1 MDLSGAWRAAPAREE
16 LRRTF
21 HEPAL
26 DDRDWAEVTVPGH
39 WAHTPDLADERAVLH
54 RHRFSMPSVAED
66 RRRWITLHGIAQQ
79 GDVWLNGAYVG
90 DTDGYFVPHQ
100 FEITHLMRDT
110 DEHCLAVDVTVPS
123 FGDPDERS
131 NLMGAI
137 LDPQLSGAAG
147 HNPGGIWRE
156 VAIHETGTSA
166 IQHFR
171 VVCVDADQA
180 RARLAMRCVFD
191 HPDGGP
197 ALLRTHVAG
206 IDHELHHPAA
216 VGENRVEWTIDVPEP
231 ELWWPHSLGEQPLHE
246 LSCELIVDGRVHD
259 HRSCR
264 TAFRT
269 VRLRDW
275 TLHVNGVRL
284 FTKGIVM
291 LPTTPRPGDATPRQV
306 AADVRA
312 ARDAG
317 LDLIRLVAHIAHP
330 EAYRTADE
338 LGMLVWQEMPLR
350 GVMARGVR
358 GQAVR
363 QAREMVDLLGH
374 HPSVAVWCVHDEP
387 FRRQQAPTSTPPI
400 VGQQRPSWN
409 RAVLDTSVRRVLQR
423 TDGSRP
429 IVNHTAV
436 PPHLPLLDGTTSHL
450 WFGWHDGK
458 ANDLAAAIGRLP
470 RMGRFVT
477 AFGAASV
484 DPQLPELQAGRW
496 PALDWNPIAAAVGAR
511 RRSLH
516 HLAPPERTSDGPAW
530 AETTR
535 QAQADVLRTT
545 IETLRK
551 VKYRPTGGFCVF
563 YLADPGPAGGFG
575 VFDSDRRAK
584 PALRALTDACR
595 PVIVVGEPLPTS
607 VGVGKVYEIAI
618 HVVSDLHESLRDGV
632 VSATI
637 HHADGTTDVHRWG
650 GDLEADSVAR
660 IALLSVPAL
669 QPGALTVELAL
680 TAVADDAENG
690 EITAHSS
697 VKTTVS

>member
-171 VVCVDADQA
+171 VVCVDADRA

-197 ALLRTHVAG
+197 VLLRTHVAG
-206 IDHELHHPAA
+206 INHELHHPAA

-246 LSCELIVDGRVHD
+246 LSCELIVDGQVHD

-284 FTKGIVM
+284 FTKGIV
-291 LPTTPRPGDATPRQV
+291 
-306 AADVRA
+306 
-312 ARDAG
+312 
-317 LDLIRLVAHIAHP
+317 
-330 EAYRTADE
+330 
-338 LGMLVWQEMPLR
+338 
-350 GVMARGVR
+350 
-358 GQAVR
+358 
-363 QAREMVDLLGH
+363 
-374 HPSVAVWCVHDEP
+374 
-387 FRRQQAPTSTPPI
+387 
-400 VGQQRPSWN
+400 
-409 RAVLDTSVRRVLQR
+409 
-423 TDGSRP
+423 
-429 IVNHTAV
+429 
-436 PPHLPLLDGTTSHL
+436 
-450 WFGWHDGK
+450 
-458 ANDLAAAIGRLP
+458 
-470 RMGRFVT
+470 
-477 AFGAASV
+477 
-484 DPQLPELQAGRW
+484 
-496 PALDWNPIAAAVGAR
+496 
-511 RRSLH
+511 
-516 HLAPPERTSDGPAW
+516 
-530 AETTR
+530 
-535 QAQADVLRTT
+535 
-545 IETLRK
+545 
-551 VKYRPTGGFCVF
+551 
-563 YLADPGPAGGFG
+563 
-575 VFDSDRRAK
+575 
-584 PALRALTDACR
+584 
-595 PVIVVGEPLPTS
+595 
-607 VGVGKVYEIAI
+607 
-618 HVVSDLHESLRDGV
+618 
-632 VSATI
+632 
-637 HHADGTTDVHRWG
+637 
-650 GDLEADSVAR
+650 
-660 IALLSVPAL
+660 
-669 QPGALTVELAL
+669 
-680 TAVADDAENG
+680 
-690 EITAHSS
+690 
-697 VKTTVS
+697 

>member
-1 MDLSGAWRAAPAREE
+1 M
-16 LRRTF
+16 
-21 HEPAL
+21 
-26 DDRDWAEVTVPGH
+26 
-39 WAHTPDLADERAVLH
+39 
-54 RHRFSMPSVAED
+54 
-66 RRRWITLHGIAQQ
+66 
-79 GDVWLNGAYVG
+79 
-90 DTDGYFVPHQ
+90 
-100 FEITHLMRDT
+100 
-110 DEHCLAVDVTVPS
+110 
-123 FGDPDERS
+123 
-131 NLMGAI
+131 
-137 LDPQLSGAAG
+137 
-147 HNPGGIWRE
+147 
-156 VAIHETGTSA
+156 
-166 IQHFR
+166 
-171 VVCVDADQA
+171 
-180 RARLAMRCVFD
+180 
-191 HPDGGP
+191 
-197 ALLRTHVAG
+197 
-206 IDHELHHPAA
+206 
-216 VGENRVEWTIDVPEP
+216 PEP

-269 VRLRDW
+269 VRLATGHSRERGSSLHQGHRDVA
-275 TLHVNGVRL
+275 HH
-284 FTKGIVM
+284 
-291 LPTTPRPGDATPRQV
+291 PRPGDATPRQV

-374 HPSVAVWCVHDEP
+374 HPSLAVWCVHDEP

-400 VGQQRPSWN
+400 VGQQRPSRN
-409 RAVLDTSVRRVLQR
+409 RAVLDTTVRRVLQR

-436 PPHLPLLDGTTSHL
+436 PPHLPLLDGTTSLL
-450 WFGWHDGK
+450 WLGWHDVT
-458 ANDLAAAIGRLP
+458 ADDLAAAIGRLP

-484 DPQLPELQAGRW
+484 DPQLPELQEGRW

-551 VKYRPTGGFCVF
+551 VKYRPTGGFCAF

-575 VFDSDRRAK
+575 VLDSYRRAK
-584 PALRALTDACR
+584 PALQALTDACR
-595 PVIVVGEPLPTS
+595 PVIVVGEPLPAS
-607 VGVGKVYEIAI
+607 IGVGEVYEIAI
-618 HVVSDLHESLRDGV
+618 HVVSDLHEPLRDGV

-637 HHADGTTDVHRWG
+637 HHADGTTDIHRWG
-650 GDLEADSVAR
+650 GEIEADSVVR

-669 QPGALTVELAL
+669 RPGALTVELAL